1 MNENSIKILII
12 EDERYD
18 IDRIMNTLRPYEP
31 KIKIED
37 IVKNGYD
44 AIDRIESGKD
54 FDVVIMDYQIS
65 GGLYGEALIQ
75 KIKGMNISVLL
86 VEYDMDLVMDISDHV
101 AVINFGR
108 LIAEGPPAQV
118 QQNADVIA
126 AYLGG

>member
-65 GGLYGEALIQ
+65 GGLYGEALI
-75 KIKGMNISVLL
+75 
-86 VEYDMDLVMDISDHV
+86 
-101 AVINFGR
+101 
-108 LIAEGPPAQV
+108 
-118 QQNADVIA
+118 
-126 AYLGG
+126 